1 MKGETRH
8 WPDSNVNL
16 TQGKISVKPVFQ
28 TDKTKGPHMY
38 CRDGIGGWGGGY
50 FYNKMKSEK
59 CQTDGTVPKSHRKQ
73 S

>member
-1 MKGETRH
+1 
-8 WPDSNVNL
+8 
-16 TQGKISVKPVFQ
+16 
-28 TDKTKGPHMY
+28 MY

-59 CQTDGTVPKSHRKQ
+59 CQTDGTVPKFHRKK